1 MKFIYAYLKKHLKIK
16 ESVKIACREESGNKI
31 LMKMKIFGE
40 LKL

>member
-16 ESVKIACREESGNKI
+16 EGVKIACREESGSKI